1 MDDIKEWVKVIEG
14 KNKSIPSAS
23 TSRKES
29 LDHMIQ
35 GDKNMLD
42 VSMQNIRKSIDTA
55 CLMGLRYAVL
65 DKTGIDAVDAEICA
79 TVEES
84 GYKIASNTSEII
96 IQW

>member
-14 KNKSIPSAS
+14 KNQSIPSAS

-29 LDHMIQ
+29 LDYMIQ

-55 CLMGLRYAVL
+55 CITGLRYAVL

-84 GYKIASNTSEII
+84 GYKIASNTSKII

>member
-29 LDHMIQ
+29 LDHMTQ

-79 TVEES
+79 TVGES
-84 GYKIASNTSEII
+84 GYKIASNTSKII

>member
-1 MDDIKEWVKVIEG
+1 MKL
-14 KNKSIPSAS
+14 AS
-23 TSRKES
+23 KARKES
-29 LDHMIQ
+29 LDHMTQ

-55 CLMGLRYAVL
+55 CLIGLRYAVL

-84 GYKIASNTSEII
+84 GYKIASNTSKII

>member
-1 MDDIKEWVKVIEG
+1 MKL
-14 KNKSIPSAS
+14 AS
-23 TSRKES
+23 KARKES
-29 LDHMIQ
+29 LDHMTQ

-55 CLMGLRYAVL
+55 CRMGLRYAVL
-65 DKTGIDAVDAEICA
+65 DKTEIDAVDAEICA

-84 GYKIASNTSEII
+84 GYKIASNTIKII

>member
-1 MDDIKEWVKVIEG
+1 MKE
-14 KNKSIPSAS
+14 AS
-23 TSRKES
+23 KARKES
-29 LDHMIQ
+29 LDNMTQ

-55 CLMGLRYAVL
+55 CLMGFRYAVL

-84 GYKIASNTSEII
+84 GYKIASNTSKII

>member
-1 MDDIKEWVKVIEG
+1 MKL
-14 KNKSIPSAS
+14 AS
-23 TSRKES
+23 KARKES
-29 LDHMIQ
+29 LDHMTQ

-42 VSMQNIRKSIDTA
+42 VSMNNIRKSINTA

-84 GYKIASNTSEII
+84 GYKIAPNTSKII